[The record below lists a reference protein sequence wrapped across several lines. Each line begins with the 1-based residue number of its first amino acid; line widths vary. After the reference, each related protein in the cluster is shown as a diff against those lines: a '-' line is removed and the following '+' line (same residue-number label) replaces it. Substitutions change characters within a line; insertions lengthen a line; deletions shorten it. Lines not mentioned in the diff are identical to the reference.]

1 VSVGA
6 SRAVA
11 ALGLVALVGLAWLA
25 SRDRRRFPVRIAV
38 LGVGLQLALGVLLL
52 RTFAGRAVFGAM
64 NDGVGAIVAYTN
76 AGVRFVF
83 GPLVDVG
90 FSFALGVLPVI
101 VFMGSL
107 FSILYHV
114 GIVQIVVRA
123 LARGLAR
130 TLGTSGAES
139 LSTVAEV
146 FLGMTEAPLL
156 VRPYIAKMTES
167 ELFTLMVAG
176 MATVAGS
183 VLIAYAQ
190 MLGGGEF
197 GGHLLTASLLAAP
210 GAIVISKVMIPE
222 TGTPETIG
230 REGAMVPRTTV
241 NLIDAAA
248 EGGIAGLRLAAYV
261 GALLVAFVALVALA
275 NDAVGFLGGLVG
287 APELTLQTILGWL
300 LAPLALLLGIPW
312 HEAREVGALLGTK
325 IVLNEFLAYQAL
337 GELVKTSAISPRSAT
352 IAAYALCG
360 FANFG
365 SIAILIGGVGS
376 MAPTRRADLARLGL
390 RAIFGGTLATCSAAC
405 IASLLLP

>member
-1 VSVGA
+1 MSVGA

-11 ALGLVALVGLAWLA
+11 AVGLLALVFVAWLA
-25 SRDRRRFPVRIAV
+25 SRDRRRFPVRVVVAGIA
-38 LGVGLQLALGVLLL
+38 LQLALGALLL
-52 RTFAGRAVFGAM
+52 RTIAGRAVFGAM
-64 NDGVGAIVAYTN
+64 NDAVGAIVRYTDE
-76 AGVRFVF
+76 GVRFVF
-83 GPLVDVG
+83 GPLRDTG

-107 FSILYHV
+107 FGILYHL
-114 GIVQIVVRA
+114 GIVQFVVRV

-156 VRPYIAKMTES
+156 VRPYIARMTES

-190 MLGGGEF
+190 MLGGGEY

-222 TGTPETIG
+222 TGVPETLG
-230 REGAMVPRTTV
+230 REGALVPRTTV

-248 EGGIAGLRLAAYV
+248 EGGLAGLRLAAYV
-261 GALLVAFVALVALA
+261 GALLVAFVALVALVNA
-275 NDAVGFLGGLVG
+275 AVGFAGGLFG

-300 LAPLALLLGIPW
+300 LAPLALAMGIPW
-312 HEAREVGALLGTK
+312 HEARAVGSLLGVKT
-325 IVLNEFLAYQAL
+325 VLNEFVAYREL
-337 GELVKTSAISPRSAT
+337 GELVRQNAIAPRSAV

-376 MAPTRRADLARLGL
+376 MAPSRRPDLARLGL
-390 RAIFGGTLATCSAAC
+390 RAIFAGTLATCMAAC
-405 IASLLLP
+405 VASLLLP

>member
-1 VSVGA
+1 M
-6 SRAVA
+6 
-11 ALGLVALVGLAWLA
+11 GLLALVGIAWLA
-25 SRDRRRFPVRIAV
+25 SRNRRRFPLRIV
-38 LGVGLQLALGVLLL
+38 VVGIALQLALGVVLL
-52 RTFAGRAVFGAM
+52 RTIAGRAVFGAM
-64 NDGVGAIVAYTN
+64 NDTVAAIVAYTN

-107 FSILYHV
+107 FSMLYHLGV
-114 GIVQIVVRA
+114 VQVVVRA
-123 LARGLAR
+123 LARFLSR

-183 VLIAYAQ
+183 VLVAYAQ
-190 MLGGGEF
+190 MLGGGDF

-222 TGTPETIG
+222 TGTPETLG

-248 EGGIAGLRLAAYV
+248 EGGIAGLKLAATV
-261 GALLVAFVALVALA
+261 GALLIAFVALVALA
-275 NDAVGFLGGLVG
+275 NDAVSFVGGLFG
-287 APELTLQTILGWL
+287 APDLTLQAILGWL
-300 LAPLALLLGIPW
+300 LAPLALAMGIPW
-312 HEAREVGALLGTK
+312 DEARQVGALLGLKT
-325 IVLNEFLAYQAL
+325 VLNEFLAYQAL
-337 GELVKTSAISPRSAT
+337 GELVRQHGISARSAT
-352 IAAYALCG
+352 ITAYALCG

-376 MAPTRRADLARLGL
+376 MAPTRRSDLARLGL
-390 RAIFGGTLATCSAAC
+390 RAILAGTLATCMAAC

>member
-11 ALGLVALVGLAWLA
+11 AVGLLALVGVAWLA
-25 SRDRRRFPVRIAV
+25 SRNRRRFPVRIV
-38 LGVGLQLALGVLLL
+38 VVGIGLQLALGVVLL
-52 RTFAGRAVFGAM
+52 RTVAGRAVFGAM
-64 NDGVGAIVAYTN
+64 NDTVAAIVAYTN

-107 FSILYHV
+107 FSMLYHLGV
-114 GIVQIVVRA
+114 VQVVVRA
-123 LARGLAR
+123 LARFLSR

-183 VLIAYAQ
+183 VLVAYAQ
-190 MLGGGEF
+190 MLGGGDF

-222 TGTPETIG
+222 TGTPETLG

-248 EGGIAGLRLAAYV
+248 EGGIAGLKLAATV
-261 GALLVAFVALVALA
+261 GALLIAFVALVALA
-275 NDAVGFLGGLVG
+275 NDGVSFVGGLFG
-287 APELTLQTILGWL
+287 APDLTLQAILGWL
-300 LAPLALLLGIPW
+300 LAPLALAMGIPW
-312 HEAREVGALLGTK
+312 DEARQVGALLGLKT
-325 IVLNEFLAYQAL
+325 VLNEFLAYQAL
-337 GELVKTSAISPRSAT
+337 GELVRQHGISARSAT
-352 IAAYALCG
+352 ITAYALCG

-376 MAPTRRADLARLGL
+376 MAPTRRSDLARLGL
-390 RAIFGGTLATCSAAC
+390 RAILAGTLATCMAAC

>member
-11 ALGLVALVGLAWLA
+11 ALGLAALIGVAWLA
-25 SRDRRRFPVRIAV
+25 SRERRRFPVRIV
-38 LGVGLQLALGVLLL
+38 VFGVGLQLALGVLLL
-52 RTFAGRAVFGAM
+52 RTVAGRAVFGAM
-64 NDGVGAIVAYTN
+64 NDAVAAIVVYTN

-107 FSILYHV
+107 FSMLYHV
-114 GIVQIVVRA
+114 GVVQVVVRA
-123 LARGLAR
+123 LARGLSR

-139 LSTVAEV
+139 LGAVAEI

-190 MLGGGEF
+190 MLGGGDF
-197 GGHLLTASLLAAP
+197 GGHLLTASLIAAP
-210 GAIVISKVMIPE
+210 AAIVVSKVMIPE
-222 TGTPETIG
+222 TGTPETLG

-248 EGGIAGLRLAAYV
+248 EGGIAGLKLAATV

-275 NDAVGFLGGLVG
+275 NAAVGFVAGFFG
-287 APELTLQTILGWL
+287 APELTIQTMLGWL
-300 LAPLALLLGIPW
+300 LAPLALAMGIPW
-312 HEAREVGALLGTK
+312 EEARQVGALLGLKTV
-325 IVLNEFLAYQAL
+325 INEFLAYQAL
-337 GELVKTSAISPRSAT
+337 GELVAQQAISTRSAT
-352 IAAYALCG
+352 ITAYALCG

-376 MAPTRRADLARLGL
+376 MAPTRRPDLARLGL
-390 RAIFGGTLATCSAAC
+390 RAILAGTLATCMAAC
-405 IASLLLP
+405 VASLLLP

>member
-1 VSVGA
+1 MSVGA

-11 ALGLVALVGLAWLA
+11 AIGLLALVGLAWLA
-25 SRDRRRFPVRIAV
+25 SRDRRRFPVRIV
-38 LGVGLQLALGVLLL
+38 VFGIGLQLALGALLL

-64 NDGVGAIVAYTN
+64 NDAVAAIVAYTG

-83 GPLVDVG
+83 GPLADVG

-107 FSILYHV
+107 FSILYHL
-114 GIVQIVVRA
+114 GIVQVIVRA

-176 MATVAGS
+176 MATVAVTLLS
-183 VLIAYAQ
+183 PTPRWPR
-190 MLGGGEF
+190 GGDF
-197 GGHLLTASLLAAP
+197 GGHLATASFLAAP

-222 TGTPETIG
+222 TGTPETLG

-241 NLIDAAA
+241 NLASTPWPQGAASPGSA
-248 EGGIAGLRLAAYV
+248 SRRTSGRSETCSNRRRCPL
-261 GALLVAFVALVALA
+261 
-275 NDAVGFLGGLVG
+275 NDAVGFVGGLFG
-287 APELTLQTILGWL
+287 APELTLQAILGAAFVL
-300 LAPLALLLGIPW
+300 LALADRHPW
-312 HEAREVGALLGTK
+312 HEARAVGGLLGLKT
-325 IVLNEFLAYQAL
+325 VLNEFMAYQAL
-337 GELVKTSAISPRSAT
+337 GEL
-352 IAAYALCG
+352 
-360 FANFG
+360 
-365 SIAILIGGVGS
+365 
-376 MAPTRRADLARLGL
+376 
-390 RAIFGGTLATCSAAC
+390 
-405 IASLLLP
+405 

>member
-1 VSVGA
+1 MSVGA

-11 ALGLVALVGLAWLA
+11 AVGLLALVGIAWLA
-25 SRDRRRFPVRIAV
+25 SRNRRRFPLRIV
-38 LGVGLQLALGVLLL
+38 VVGIALQLALGVVLL
-52 RTFAGRAVFGAM
+52 RTIAGRAVFGAM
-64 NDGVGAIVAYTN
+64 NDTVAAIVAYTN

-107 FSILYHV
+107 FSMLYHLGV
-114 GIVQIVVRA
+114 VQVVVRA
-123 LARGLAR
+123 LARFLSR

-183 VLIAYAQ
+183 VLVAYAQ
-190 MLGGGEF
+190 MLGGGDF

-222 TGTPETIG
+222 TGTPETLG

-248 EGGIAGLRLAAYV
+248 EGGIAGLKLAATV
-261 GALLVAFVALVALA
+261 GALLIAFVALVALA
-275 NDAVGFLGGLVG
+275 NDAVSFVGGLFG
-287 APELTLQTILGWL
+287 APDLTLQAILGWL
-300 LAPLALLLGIPW
+300 LAPLALAMGIPW
-312 HEAREVGALLGTK
+312 DEARQVGALLGLKT
-325 IVLNEFLAYQAL
+325 VLNEFLAYQAL
-337 GELVKTSAISPRSAT
+337 GELVRQHGISARSAT
-352 IAAYALCG
+352 ITAYALCG

-376 MAPTRRADLARLGL
+376 MAPTRRSDLARLGL
-390 RAIFGGTLATCSAAC
+390 RAILAGTLATCMAAC

>member
-1 VSVGA
+1 MSVGA

-11 ALGLVALVGLAWLA
+11 AIGLLALVGLAWLA
-25 SRDRRRFPVRIAV
+25 SRDRRRFPVRIV
-38 LGVGLQLALGVLLL
+38 VFGIGLQLALGALLL

-64 NDGVGAIVAYTN
+64 NDAVAAIVAYTG

-83 GPLVDVG
+83 GPLADVG

-107 FSILYHV
+107 FSILYHL
-114 GIVQIVVRA
+114 GIVQVIVRA

-190 MLGGGEF
+190 MLGGGDF
-197 GGHLLTASLLAAP
+197 GGHLLTASFLAAP

-222 TGTPETIG
+222 TGTPETLG

-241 NLIDAAA
+241 NVIDAAA

-275 NDAVGFLGGLVG
+275 NDAVGFVGGLFG
-287 APELTLQTILGWL
+287 APELTLQAILGWL
-300 LAPLALLLGIPW
+300 LAPLALAIGIPW
-312 HEAREVGALLGTK
+312 HEARAVGGLLGLKT
-325 IVLNEFLAYQAL
+325 VLNEFMAYQAL
-337 GELVKTSAISPRSAT
+337 GELVKQQAISPRSAT
-352 IAAYALCG
+352 VAAYALCG

-376 MAPTRRADLARLGL
+376 MAPTRRPDLARLGL
-390 RAIFGGTLATCSAAC
+390 RAIFAGTLATCTAAC
-405 IASLLLP
+405 VASILLP

>member
-1 VSVGA
+1 MSVGA

-11 ALGLVALVGLAWLA
+11 AVGLLALVGIAWLA
-25 SRDRRRFPVRIAV
+25 SRNRRRFPLRIV
-38 LGVGLQLALGVLLL
+38 VVGIALQLALGVVLL
-52 RTFAGRAVFGAM
+52 RTIAGRAVFGAM
-64 NDGVGAIVAYTN
+64 NDTVAAIVAYTN

-107 FSILYHV
+107 FSMLYHLGV
-114 GIVQIVVRA
+114 VQVVVRT
-123 LARGLAR
+123 LARFLSR

-139 LSTVAEV
+139 LSAVAEV

-183 VLIAYAQ
+183 VLVAYAQ
-190 MLGGGEF
+190 MLGGGDF

-222 TGTPETIG
+222 TGTPETLG

-248 EGGIAGLRLAAYV
+248 EGGIAGLKLAATV
-261 GALLVAFVALVALA
+261 GALLIAFVALVALA
-275 NDAVGFLGGLVG
+275 NDAVSFVGGLFG
-287 APELTLQTILGWL
+287 APDLTLQAILGWL
-300 LAPLALLLGIPW
+300 LAPLALAMGIPW
-312 HEAREVGALLGTK
+312 DEARQVGALLGLKT
-325 IVLNEFLAYQAL
+325 VLNEFLAYQAL
-337 GELVKTSAISPRSAT
+337 GELVRQHGISARSAT
-352 IAAYALCG
+352 ITAYALCG

-376 MAPTRRADLARLGL
+376 MAPTRRSDLARLGL
-390 RAIFGGTLATCSAAC
+390 RAILAGTLATCMAAC

>member
-1 VSVGA
+1 MSVGA

-11 ALGLVALVGLAWLA
+11 AVGLLALVGIAWLA
-25 SRDRRRFPVRIAV
+25 SRNRRRFPLRIV
-38 LGVGLQLALGVLLL
+38 VVGIALQLALGVVLL
-52 RTFAGRAVFGAM
+52 RTVAGRAVFGAM
-64 NDGVGAIVAYTN
+64 NDTVAAIVAYTN

-107 FSILYHV
+107 FSMLYHLGV
-114 GIVQIVVRA
+114 VQVVVRA
-123 LARGLAR
+123 LARFLSR

-183 VLIAYAQ
+183 VLVAYAQ
-190 MLGGGEF
+190 MLGGGDF

-222 TGTPETIG
+222 TGTPETLG

-248 EGGIAGLRLAAYV
+248 EGGIAGLKLAATV
-261 GALLVAFVALVALA
+261 GGLLVAFVALVALA
-275 NDAVGFLGGLVG
+275 NDAVSFVGGLFG
-287 APELTLQTILGWL
+287 APDLTLQAILGWL
-300 LAPLALLLGIPW
+300 LAPLALAMGIPW
-312 HEAREVGALLGTK
+312 HEARQVGALLGLKT
-325 IVLNEFLAYQAL
+325 VLNEFLAYQAL
-337 GELVKTSAISPRSAT
+337 GELVRQHGISARSAT
-352 IAAYALCG
+352 ITAYALCG

-376 MAPTRRADLARLGL
+376 MAPTRRSDLARLGL
-390 RAIFGGTLATCSAAC
+390 RAILAGTLATCMAAC